1 MGHGMRRFFSRIGSA
16 FQRLGD
22 AFRSRRQLGERID
35 ALLATSHASESS
47 HRREIEALNSRIQI
61 LEIERDALLEIIER
75 DRERVRAEIANYAA
89 AKELAG
95 YKTMQGIG

>member
-1 MGHGMRRFFSRIGSA
+1 MRRHLKRLLSA
-16 FQRLGD
+16 FQRLVD
-22 AFRSRRQLGERID
+22 SFRSRRQLGLRID
-35 ALLATSHASESS
+35 ALLVTSQESESS

-75 DRERVRAEIANYAA
+75 DRERVRAELANYAA

-95 YKTMQGIG
+95 HRALQGIG

>member
-1 MGHGMRRFFSRIGSA
+1 MRRHLKRFLSA
-16 FQRLGD
+16 FQRLVD
-22 AFRSRRQLGERID
+22 SFRSRRQLGLRID
-35 ALLATSHASESS
+35 ALLVTSQESESS

-75 DRERVRAEIANYAA
+75 DRERVRAELANYAA

-95 YKTMQGIG
+95 HRALQGIG